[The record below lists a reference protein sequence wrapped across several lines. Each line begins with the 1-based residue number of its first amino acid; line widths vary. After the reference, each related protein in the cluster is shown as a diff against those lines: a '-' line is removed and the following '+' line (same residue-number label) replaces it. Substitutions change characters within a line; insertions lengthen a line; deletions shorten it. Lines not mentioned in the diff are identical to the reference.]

1 MNKSVYKMS
10 LKCSTNQLHHKR
22 HVFHHKP
29 TELIYYYYNEIHNK
43 LKYKRQFC
51 FLMVINIPHNVV
63 LNYTQL
69 SILALKRNKLHF
81 SHWEKLT
88 FCSWICALT
97 TRYSADGGF
106 WLAISSSVSLNQLNR
121 GSRASWNFPQCKRAS
136 WSWAILSAT

>member
-51 FLMVINIPHNVV
+51 FLMVINIPHEC
-63 LNYTQL
+63 
-69 SILALKRNKLHF
+69 SIKLHTIKYF
-81 SHWEKLT
+81 SIK
-88 FCSWICALT
+88 
-97 TRYSADGGF
+97 
-106 WLAISSSVSLNQLNR
+106 
-121 GSRASWNFPQCKRAS
+121 KK
-136 WSWAILSAT
+136 